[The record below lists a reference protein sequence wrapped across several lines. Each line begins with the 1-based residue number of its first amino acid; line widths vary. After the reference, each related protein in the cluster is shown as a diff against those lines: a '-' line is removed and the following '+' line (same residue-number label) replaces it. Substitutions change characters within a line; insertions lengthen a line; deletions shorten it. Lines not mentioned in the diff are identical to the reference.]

1 MNTPRT
7 LALFACLVLHA
18 TGGFAAAQDVS
29 NSSPASIQLTLS
41 QQAPDAIRL
50 EARHAPLGKI
60 LKAIADKT
68 GVSIHYSVLP
78 DAPVTATC
86 IGENVSQIMDCLLAK
101 QVGLVAHKAQKD
113 KPAEFWLLGSSVGSC
128 QAVTVEPTAPLAQA
142 VVEKKPTAAEQ
153 AQVDQSMRE
162 QSDLLLEQAKSKDPG
177 ERAQAIYNLG
187 LAGLKDDPS
196 VDKAIQSAMI
206 DKDPGIRAQAVTA
219 IVQRG
224 GNDVEAFLTQA
235 INDKDVN
242 VRFNAVSTIND
253 DVNLLQQASKDNDK
267 GIRELASAKL
277 AELNARQKQ

>member
-128 QAVTVEPTAPLAQA
+128 QAVT
-142 VVEKKPTAAEQ
+142 
-153 AQVDQSMRE
+153 
-162 QSDLLLEQAKSKDPG
+162 
-177 ERAQAIYNLG
+177 
-187 LAGLKDDPS
+187 
-196 VDKAIQSAMI
+196 
-206 DKDPGIRAQAVTA
+206 
-219 IVQRG
+219 
-224 GNDVEAFLTQA
+224 
-235 INDKDVN
+235 
-242 VRFNAVSTIND
+242 
-253 DVNLLQQASKDNDK
+253 
-267 GIRELASAKL
+267 
-277 AELNARQKQ
+277 